1 MSNQENIILV
11 ISEITVPNPS
21 VLSNPTV
28 VPPRKVFQKMVIR
41 NPISMASI
49 IYNK

>member
-1 MSNQENIILV
+1 MSNRENIILV

-28 VPPRKVFQKMVIR
+28 VPPRKVFQKMVR
-41 NPISMASI
+41 NPMSIASI